1 MLYMTYQTPPFP
13 LARLASFVIIHYA
26 PQWFAYR
33 KRWRA
38 TDAPKVFFEGLLR
51 TKQLLPEERTKVMN
65 VLQRNAFW
73 SHPENLILSLLA
85 DDNAAVR
92 SDGVDRVLR
101 LRHLIAEPVPVKI
114 VYYRNLLNL
123 MVPDLN

>member
-1 MLYMTYQTPPFP
+1 M
-13 LARLASFVIIHYA
+13 
-26 PQWFAYR
+26 
-33 KRWRA
+33 
-38 TDAPKVFFEGLLR
+38 FFEGLLR
-51 TKQLLPEERTKVMN
+51 TKQLLPEERTIVMN

-101 LRHLIAEPVPVKI
+101 LRHPIAEPVPVKI

-123 MVPDLN
+123 MVPDLNWTKNKRERERETENERNVYFNF